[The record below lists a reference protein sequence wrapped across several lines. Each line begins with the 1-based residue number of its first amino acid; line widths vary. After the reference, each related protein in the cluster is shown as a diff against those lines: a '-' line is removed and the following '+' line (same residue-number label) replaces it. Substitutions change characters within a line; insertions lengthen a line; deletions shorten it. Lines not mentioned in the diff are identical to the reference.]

1 VVIDRTKRARP
12 LAVLLAALGIAA
24 GPALAGWPPVALAQ
38 TAEGGATRSL
48 AARPPARPTAEGL
61 RPDVDVLSAEDL
73 DRLAAESRR
82 RWSTSPHG
90 EMLLRI
96 LPEGPRPSQLPDAQS
111 RGARLTALYCVQC
124 HHLPDPAMHDRSRWH
139 GIVLRM
145 VPRMEGKGNLGA
157 LMAEM
162 MKAPGGA
169 QARGLAAPGAAEARE
184 IVAYLQRHAQKPL
197 DPNDPE
203 LARALDTDS
212 GRMFRSACEQCHALP
227 DPRRHAASEWP
238 AVVRRMQANMLW
250 MNRVVGTR
258 LDVREPQLRAADIVA
273 FLQRHARR

>member
-24 GPALAGWPPVALAQ
+24 GPAVAGWPPVALAQ

-73 DRLAAESRR
+73 DRLAAESRN

>member
-1 VVIDRTKRARP
+1 MVIDRTKRARP